1 MVDSHGRKADRVS
14 LNIKD
19 KETHAMVRELA
30 ALKGTTLTAAVKLA
44 VKEEIEREKASH
56 DKSRLP
62 KRRSDAVQAFAREFV
77 SRVKDPIHSWD
88 VDKLLYDEMG
98 LPK

>member
-1 MVDSHGRKADRVS
+1 MS

-19 KETHAMVRELA
+19 EEIHAMVRELA

-44 VKEEIEREKASH
+44 VKEDLEREKAAQSEH
-56 DKSRLP
+56 SAQ
-62 KRRSDAVQAFAREFV
+62 KRKKRSEVLRAYAREFV
-77 SRVKDPIHSWD
+77 SRAKNTADIHSWD
-88 VDKLLYDEMG
+88 IDKLLYDEKG

>member
-1 MVDSHGRKADRVS
+1 
-14 LNIKD
+14 
-19 KETHAMVRELA
+19 MVRELA

-44 VKEEIEREKASH
+44 VKGEIEREKGSQGISGSPT
-56 DKSRLP
+56 K
-62 KRRSDAVQAFAREFV
+62 KQRSEVMQAFAREFV

-88 VDKLLYDEMG
+88 IDELLYDDMG